1 MKPLSKQLLA
11 IMLCL
16 ITSTG
21 FAQTAKQ
28 ATLAPIFANLP
39 TIINCSVSEFEAI
52 FKAKPGSFAKISI
65 NNNTSFGGKIV
76 YNEVKYD
83 NLQTVAIQSPHFND
97 AVFSLSKQINAD
109 KSITYVGRIIKI
121 GSPDGY
127 ELNRGEKG
135 NYTLNKIV
143 TTDIVPVCL

>member
-1 MKPLSKQLLA
+1 MKRLSKQLLA

-16 ITSTG
+16 ITSSG

-28 ATLAPIFANLP
+28 APLFANLP
-39 TIINCSVSEFEAI
+39 SIINCSVNEFEAI
-52 FKAKPGSFAKISI
+52 FKATPGSFAKISI

-76 YNEVKYD
+76 YNEVKYE
-83 NLQTVAIQSPHFND
+83 NLQTVAIQSPHFDN

-109 KSITYVGRIIKI
+109 KSITYVGRILKI

-135 NYTLNKIV
+135 NYTLNKIE